1 MLARENTEVVGAAN
15 EESRAPEVFFAL
27 TVGETVGSR
36 VSKSRPTKADEL
48 GPLRLDVPRR
58 GHVLATVAE
67 TYGGPVRAA
76 VAELRRSLEQENHG
90 NLAELL
96 PSSGLGRSGSGSSRG
111 DGEMAAWNIVSMW
124 VAGVAAGKLP
134 RRSTLAEAEEW
145 FSGGGFLRRRLTEL
159 PSAAA
164 LDRAEEA
171 LRFRGDADV
180 YRQLLPY
187 VLDPHGPGS
196 RLSVM
201 RDPATEASRDRKR
214 AEGVFYTPADVA
226 EYMVEGC
233 LDSAGGRDAP
243 TVLDPACGTGVFLR
257 AALKELKRRNDGTSA
272 ASLASRCLFGVDI
285 DPWPLDAAAFVLLAD
300 VLSDGKTRACEIPAA
315 LWRRLR
321 LNLACVDALL
331 IDRTGAADMFGDGA
345 RVSLSA
351 LFPALEGGPDV
362 IVGNPPYADLGRRS
376 DLGRLG
382 RVFATLGANPR
393 SGAEVYTAFL
403 EQMIRLTKD
412 GQCGGSLVLPLSV
425 ACNVGPQFAAARGL
439 VRETAGRWRFAFF
452 DRQPHALFGEDVKTR
467 NAIVFW
473 TRKASDDR
481 AVVSTGA
488 LMKWRGENRAAMFE
502 NIRFTEFAADISA
515 GIPKI
520 EGLLQAVAL
529 ETIGTRTDSLGR
541 AVRGIGRIGLS
552 EAPDADDRVV
562 FVGPTAYNFLN
573 VFLRPPRIATRG
585 ECELSR
591 HPLHAVRCASRE
603 DALAVFCVLTSH
615 LAYWWW
621 HARGDGFHVS
631 RRFVSD
637 FPFGLDALG
646 RGGVKRLCEAGSA
659 LWSAIRE
666 NPVVS
671 SNRGRVSLAYTPN
684 GHDDMRRVA
693 DELLASAAGLDGD
706 FVDELQ
712 RFTARAVTAAP
723 QDRKCSRQGE
733 NDDHDETS

>member
-1 MLARENTEVVGAAN
+1 MLAIKNTEVVGAAD
-15 EESRAPEVFFAL
+15 EEAGAGEASFAA
-27 TVGETVGSR
+27 TVGETVGNR
-36 VSKSRPTKADEL
+36 VSGSRPTETA
-48 GPLRLDVPRR
+48 GSGSSRLDVPRR

-76 VAELRRSLEQENHG
+76 VAELRRSIERKKHG
-90 NLAELL
+90 NPAGLL
-96 PSSGLGRSGSGSSRG
+96 PSSGLGRPEYRSSRG

-124 VAGVAAGKLP
+124 IVAVAAGELSAG
-134 RRSTLAEAEEW
+134 STLVEAEEW
-145 FSGGGFLRRRLTEL
+145 FSGGGFFGRRLTEL
-159 PSAAA
+159 PSVRA
-164 LDRAEEA
+164 LGRAEKA
-171 LRFRGDADV
+171 LRLCGDADAC
-180 YRQLLPY
+180 RQLLPY

-201 RDPATEASRDRKR
+201 RDPATAAARRRKR

-226 EYMVEGC
+226 EYMVGGC
-233 LDSAGGRDAP
+233 LDSADGPGAP
-243 TVLDPACGTGVFLR
+243 TVFDPACGTGVFLR
-257 AALKELKRRNDGTSA
+257 AALKELKRRHGATSA
-272 ASLASRCLFGVDI
+272 ASLASRCLFGVDV
-285 DPWPLDAAAFVLLAD
+285 DPWSLDAAAFVLLAD
-300 VLSDGKTRACEIPAA
+300 VLCDAEPRGSEIPAA
-315 LWRRLR
+315 LWRRMR

-331 IDRTGAADMFGDGA
+331 IDGAGAPGSDDMFGDGA

-351 LFPALEGGPDV
+351 LFPALGGGPDV
-362 IVGNPPYADLGRRS
+362 IVGNPPYADLGRRA

-382 RVFATLGANPR
+382 RVFATLAPAPR
-393 SGAEVYTAFL
+393 PGAEMYTAFL
-403 EQMIRLTKD
+403 EQMIRLAKD
-412 GQCGGSLVLPLSV
+412 GECAGSLVLPLSV
-425 ACNVGPQFAAARGL
+425 ACNVGPQFVAARRF

-473 TRKASDDR
+473 TRKASDDG
-481 AVVSTGA
+481 AAISTGV
-488 LMKWRGENRAAMFE
+488 LRKWRGADRAAMFE

-520 EGLLQAVAL
+520 EGSLQAVAL

-541 AVRGIGRIGLS
+541 AVRGIGRISLS
-552 EAPDADDRVV
+552 EATDADDRVV

-573 VFLRPPRIATRG
+573 VFLRPPRAAAR
-585 ECELSR
+585 EERELSR

-646 RGGVKRLCEAGSA
+646 RRGVERLCEAGSA
-659 LWSAIRE
+659 LWSAIKE

-671 SNRGRVSLAYTPN
+671 SNRGRTSLAYTPN

-693 DELLASAAGLDGD
+693 DEVLAAAAGLNGD

-723 QDRKCSRQGE
+723 
-733 NDDHDETS
+733 